1 MKNEKKK
8 ERYILVYDIFGLN
21 VYCRHSGYLKFIYNL
36 KMLKS
41 KEKVERKEEKES
53 VVFGAYIK
61 IKVINKKNIYLL
73 NNLSEDAKTLFSQST
88 VEPVFKGAL

>member
-1 MKNEKKK
+1 
-8 ERYILVYDIFGLN
+8 
-21 VYCRHSGYLKFIYNL
+21 
-36 KMLKS
+36 MLKS

-73 NNLSEDAKTLFSQST
+73 NNLSEDAKTLFSQTT
-88 VEPVFKGAL
+88 VEPFFKGAL